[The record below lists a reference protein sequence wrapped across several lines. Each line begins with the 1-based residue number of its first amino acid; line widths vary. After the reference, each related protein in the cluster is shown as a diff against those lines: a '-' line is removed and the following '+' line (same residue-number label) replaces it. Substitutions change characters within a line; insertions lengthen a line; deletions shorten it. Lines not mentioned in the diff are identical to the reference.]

1 MNEKYSIV
9 VVPNPIAAFS
19 PDWTE
24 VEILQP
30 YERIVEIMRHPM
42 TPQDS
47 VVHAAFAKH
56 ILDLNAKIASL
67 EKRLGLEKRLDMA
80 TKMQTSADTAEA
92 SGG

>member
-1 MNEKYSIV
+1 MSEKYNVV

-30 YERIVEIMRHPM
+30 YERIVEIIRHPM

-56 ILDLNAKIASL
+56 ILELNSKIASL
-67 EKRLGLEKRLDMA
+67 EKRLGLEKRLDTA
-80 TKMQTSADTAEA
+80 TKMQTSMADAEV
-92 SGG
+92 SGD